1 MAWNVRKDAEQV
13 AQPKIGSG
21 HAQAWL
27 RQGLKELGQYVP
39 AFGPGQH
46 VVEEPGLFGNLT
58 PGEVAKGKEAD
69 VLLDR
74 NQEPD
79 HAKEQQRS
87 EHEQQQ
93 ERGGREM

>member
-1 MAWNVRKDAEQV
+1 MTWNVRKTADEQ

-27 RQGLKELGQYVP
+27 RQGLKELGQYLP

-58 PGEVAKGKEAD
+58 PGEVAKGKEQD
-69 VLLDR
+69 VVLDR
-74 NQEPD
+74 NQEP
-79 HAKEQQRS
+79 AQQ
-87 EHEQQQ
+87 QQKLEQ

>member
-1 MAWNVRKDAEQV
+1 MAKRSKRKRSSREDYPLSEQL
-13 AQPKIGSG
+13 KIEEGVFERSTMLF
-21 HAQAWL
+21 L
-27 RQGLKELGQYVP
+27 RK
-39 AFGPGQH
+39 
-46 VVEEPGLFGNLT
+46 LFSRGIISKL
-58 PGEVAKGKEAD
+58 EFIIAKGKEAD
-69 VLLDR
+69 VVLDR

>member
-1 MAWNVRKDAEQV
+1 MAWNVRKTAEEV

-46 VVEEPGLFGNLT
+46 VAEEPGLFGNLT
-58 PGEVAKGKEAD
+58 PGEVAKGKEQD
-69 VLLDR
+69 LVLDC
-74 NQEPD
+74 NQEP
-79 HAKEQQRS
+79 AQEKEHQRS
-87 EHEQQQ
+87 GQEQQQ
-93 ERGGREM
+93 ERGGREI